1 MQFYLTDE
9 SDPIAKAYRNIYP
22 SLFAEHAMPADV
34 ASHIRVPEYMFKVQA
49 EVYQR
54 YHVQDA
60 GQFYDRADV
69 WDIAQEKYQDNEITM
84 EPYYN
89 IMEIDGQDEM
99 VLMLPFVVQGKH
111 NMVGLLLQR
120 NHPEHYGELMLYR
133 LPKNETV
140 YGPLQMENRI
150 DNDPDISREMTL
162 WSQGGSSVIRGNLLV
177 VPYRSTLLYVEP
189 IYITSQNNASL
200 PELKRI
206 VVGYGDA
213 IAMEPTLEAS
223 LRRVF
228 GEAQGT
234 PKPENTTPDVTAPSD
249 AELDSLESQIN
260 SLLESYDK
268 FRQSAQQNDWKSMG
282 DSMQKLDEQMER
294 LRQYS
299 QR

>member
-1 MQFYLTDE
+1 
-9 SDPIAKAYRNIYP
+9 
-22 SLFAEHAMPADV
+22 
-34 ASHIRVPEYMFKVQA
+34 
-49 EVYQR
+49 
-54 YHVQDA
+54 
-60 GQFYDRADV
+60 
-69 WDIAQEKYQDNEITM
+69 
-84 EPYYN
+84 
-89 IMEIDGQDEM
+89 
-99 VLMLPFVVQGKH
+99 
-111 NMVGLLLQR
+111 
-120 NHPEHYGELMLYR
+120 MLYR

-228 GEAQGT
+228 GEAQGA
-234 PKPENTTPDVTAPSD
+234 PKPENTTPDVTVPSD